1 MILVTC
7 ALYSFLGN
15 TALLGPSVYIGIF
28 SQEFG
33 ISPNTASGL
42 ISYANLVFG
51 FGEHRRRRDFR
62 VRVNADLDPQAR
74 SCWCPCIA
82 SLAAGP

>member
-51 FGEHRRRRDFR
+51 FGEHSRRLHGHRPAQRH
-62 VRVNADLDPQAR
+62 LDNHM
-74 SCWCPCIA
+74 WC
-82 SLAAGP
+82 

>member
-1 MILVTC
+1 LILVTC

-15 TALLGPSVYIGIF
+15 TALLGPAVYIGIY

-51 FGEHRRRRDFR
+51 FGEHCRRLPKPTALVIFACSSFLSKPI
-62 VRVNADLDPQAR
+62 VAL
-74 SCWCPCIA
+74 C
-82 SLAAGP
+82 